1 MSIYN
6 KIEKQ
11 LVYIQ
16 WDITQQLKDQTTV
29 TYSNSN
35 YFYKFNV
42 E

>member
-1 MSIYN
+1 MFIYN

-29 TYSNSN
+29 TCSNSN